1 MPEENK
7 IKVSAIAKEE
17 AMTTQERE
25 DTRPALDKIAP
36 GYDEF
41 VTPTHVWLAN
51 EGLRRADLR
60 PGMRFLDVA
69 GGSGALSIPAARLG
83 AQVLAADMSPVM
95 LERLKARAR
104 KRRRHRA
111 SALDP
116 LGGRCLPRRREPADV
131 LPPITAYYVMKI
143 GTLPLIPYYRPGDKK
158 LAEAVRAVAHKHH
171 AVLLANDGPVV
182 AGSSLSAAGAA
193 I

>member
-1 MPEENK
+1 M
-7 IKVSAIAKEE
+7 
-17 AMTTQERE
+17 
-25 DTRPALDKIAP
+25 
-36 GYDEF
+36 
-41 VTPTHVWLAN
+41 WWAN

-69 GGSGALSIPAARLG
+69 AGSGALSIPAARLG

-104 KRRRHRA
+104 KPGAIVHLRSTHSVA
-111 SALDP
+111 VS
-116 LGGRCLPRRREPADV
+116 CLADVNPADV
-131 LPPITAYYVMKI
+131 LPPITANYVMKI
-143 GTLPLIPYYRPGDKK
+143 GMLLLIPYYRPGDKK

-171 AVLLANDGPVV
+171 AVLLANHGRVV

-193 I
+193 VEELEETARLHLLLHGHPTRILTPEQITELREALPS